1 MITLGEHVS
10 IFGITGSGKS
20 TLTGQL
26 AGAFPR
32 RVIFDR
38 LGEWNLYETPY
49 VSDFRTF
56 AHTYEQV
63 YKNESFTI
71 VFKPRP
77 GLDHETLLHEINQ
90 VIALIYRVEAQ
101 EPRGVALIFEEVWL
115 YAPLHSM
122 PPWFQETLLTGRHH
136 RISVIGNSQRPASVS
151 KVFISQCRHVFV
163 GQYFESRDRKYFE
176 ETFGRIPE
184 LDKPPEKFHFWW
196 FRTAQKPVLVS
207 TR

>member
-26 AGAFPR
+26 AEAFQR

-38 LGEWNLYETPY
+38 LGEWSTEDVPTAQ
-49 VSDFRTF
+49 DFLSF
-56 AHTYEQV
+56 AAIYEQLHA
-63 YKNESFTI
+63 EPAFTI
-71 VFKPRP
+71 LFRPRP
-77 GLDHETLLHEINQ
+77 GLDHDALLHEVNQ
-90 VIALIYRVEAQ
+90 VLALIYRVEAQ
-101 EPRGVALIFEEVWL
+101 HPQGLALIFEEVWL

-136 RISVIGNSQRPASVS
+136 RLSVIGNSQRPASVS

-163 GQYFESRDRKYFE
+163 GQFFESRDRKYFE
-176 ETFGRIPE
+176 DTFGRIPQLE
-184 LDKPPEKFHFWW
+184 TPPEKFHFWW
-196 FRTAQKPVLVS
+196 FRTAQEPVLI
-207 TR
+207 TTN